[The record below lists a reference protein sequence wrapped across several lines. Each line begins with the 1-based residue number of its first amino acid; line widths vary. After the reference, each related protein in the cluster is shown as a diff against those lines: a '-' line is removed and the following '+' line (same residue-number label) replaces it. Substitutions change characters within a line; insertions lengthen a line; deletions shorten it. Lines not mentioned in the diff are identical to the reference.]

1 MPSSITVSLVHRAM
15 SGSTNKKF
23 LIDGFPRNEE
33 NIETWEG
40 IIGDKVRFLSNVPI
54 VPNCSNSRGGPDLS
68 LLGSSAMSYPR
79 M

>member
-54 VPNCSNSRGGPDLS
+54 VATAETAQTATYWGVRL
-68 LLGSSAMSYPR
+68 
-79 M
+79 